1 MKQKEEEGKK
11 IKRDY
16 LKVMEFL
23 NLIRECS
30 LAANSYRI
38 FVSFAVSED
47 AVPETGE
54 FAFLYFSESVA
65 FHKNFRR
72 KCVFVVG
79 GKVCSGFSL
88 SI

>member
-1 MKQKEEEGKK
+1 M
-11 IKRDY
+11 
-16 LKVMEFL
+16 KVMEFL
-23 NLIRECS
+23 KLIRERS

-38 FVSFAVSED
+38 FVSFFAVSED
-47 AVPETGE
+47 AVPETSE